1 MNDEEL
7 IEDYLKSLSNI
18 EGYSENTVLAYKN
31 DIYEFLSFLRDE
43 KMAKGLLYLR
53 NKNIA
58 RNYLSYLG
66 RSEIKSSS
74 IHRKISSLSS
84 FYHYLYNE
92 GLVEHN
98 YFNNLEL
105 PKTPKRLPHMV
116 KDDEIM
122 MLFNSCDLEDKLG
135 FRDYCILGCLY
146 GCGLRVSELCNMQI
160 KDIDFIE
167 RKIKIRG
174 KGNKDRI
181 VIMYPEL
188 SDMLKHYIST
198 YRLELLYLSK
208 DEENRYVF
216 LNKNGTT
223 LTRVGV
229 RKILEKLVNKCG
241 ETYHISPHMLRHSF
255 ATALLN
261 NGADLRSV
269 QDLLGHSSLSTTQIY
284 THVADEAIRKS
295 YEESFPRAKK
305 ENKNEDR

>member
-1 MNDEEL
+1 MTDDEL
-7 IEDYLKSLSNI
+7 ILDYLNSIKMVD
-18 EGYSENTVLAYKN
+18 GYSENTVLAYKN
-31 DIYEFLSFLRDE
+31 DIYEFLSFLRSE
-43 KMAKGLLYLR
+43 KMARDLLHLR
-53 NKNIA
+53 NKNVA
-58 RNYLSYLG
+58 RNYVSYLG
-66 RSEIKSSS
+66 KSDIKSTS

-84 FYHYLYNE
+84 FYNYLYNE

-98 YFNNLEL
+98 FFLNLEL
-105 PKTPKRLPHMV
+105 PKTPKRLPHMI

-122 MLFNSCDLEDKLG
+122 MLFDVCDLEDKLG
-135 FRDYCILGCLY
+135 YRDYCILGCLY

-160 KDIDFIE
+160 KDIDFLE

-181 VIMYPEL
+181 VIMYEEL
-188 SDMLKHYIST
+188 ADMLKHYIST

-241 ETYHISPHMLRHSF
+241 EAYHISPHMLRHSF

-284 THVADEAIRKS
+284 THVADEVVKKS
-295 YEESFPRAKK
+295 YENAFPRAKK
-305 ENKNEDR
+305 ERSNK